1 MKQHAKNITALALA
15 ILSSRAAAQTP
26 KPTEQMRTSILEEVV
41 VTGRDDDLTGVATT
55 ANEGVVGQEQ
65 LATRPILRAGEV
77 VETIPGVIVT
87 QHAGGGKANQY
98 FLRGFNLDHGTD
110 LATWLDGMP
119 VNMRTHAHGQGYTDL
134 NILIPELV
142 REVGYKK
149 GPYFADEGDFA
160 SAGAFRIRMFDVL
173 PQSQL
178 SLGGGTLG
186 YARAFYASSPEF
198 AGGHLLH
205 AIEMEHT
212 DGPWKNPDD
221 FQKLNLVLR
230 YSRGDDTNG
239 WSLTA
244 MSYNGS
250 WDSSDQAP
258 RRAFDHGLGRY
269 DSLDDTTG
277 GDSHRHSLLWD
288 WRSGDSHTKTHA
300 SAYASYYDLDLFSNF
315 TYFLD
320 DPVRGDQFEQHDRR
334 VTIGGQIDQ
343 SWKHTLFAQASETTI
358 GLQLRHDDIRNGL
371 YHTQETNRIGTTRSD
386 HTRETSAGIFAQN
399 ETRWTPWFRTV
410 AGVRGDWFHFDVENG
425 TGANSGSDE
434 AFIASPKLSLIFGP
448 WRKTEFYVNGGFGFH
463 SNDARGVTA
472 RTDAADPLVRTKGAE
487 VGIRTT
493 IIPGLQTSLSAWIL
507 DIDSELLFVGDAGTT
522 EAGRPSRRTGIE
534 LANFWKPT
542 DWLTVDADLAIS
554 RSRFRDDAPE
564 GRNIPGSIKTV
575 ASVGISIHD
584 VGPWF
589 GSLRYRYF
597 GPRELIEDGTR
608 QSTGSTLLYAQLGY
622 KINATWTVTADV
634 FNVLN
639 AEVSDIDY
647 YYASRQHGE
656 PAAGVDDYHSHPAE
670 PRSLRVTL
678 TARW

>member
-1 MKQHAKNITALALA
+1 
-15 ILSSRAAAQTP
+15 
-26 KPTEQMRTSILEEVV
+26 
-41 VTGRDDDLTGVATT
+41 
-55 ANEGVVGQEQ
+55 
-65 LATRPILRAGEV
+65 
-77 VETIPGVIVT
+77 
-87 QHAGGGKANQY
+87 
-98 FLRGFNLDHGTD
+98 
-110 LATWLDGMP
+110 
-119 VNMRTHAHGQGYTDL
+119 
-134 NILIPELV
+134 
-142 REVGYKK
+142 
-149 GPYFADEGDFA
+149 
-160 SAGAFRIRMFDVL
+160 
-173 PQSQL
+173 
-178 SLGGGTLG
+178 
-186 YARAFYASSPEF
+186 
-198 AGGHLLH
+198 
-205 AIEMEHT
+205 
-212 DGPWKNPDD
+212 
-221 FQKLNLVLR
+221 
-230 YSRGDDTNG
+230 
-239 WSLTA
+239 
-244 MSYNGS
+244 
-250 WDSSDQAP
+250 
-258 RRAFDHGLGRY
+258 
-269 DSLDDTTG
+269 
-277 GDSHRHSLLWD
+277 
-288 WRSGDSHTKTHA
+288 
-300 SAYASYYDLDLFSNF
+300 
-315 TYFLD
+315 
-320 DPVRGDQFEQHDRR
+320 

-343 SWKHTLFAQASETTI
+343 SWKHTLFAQPSDTTI

-386 HTRETSAGIFAQN
+386 HTRETSVGIFAQN

-425 TGANSGSDE
+425 TGANSGNDD

-448 WRKTEFYVNGGFGFH
+448 WKKTEFYVNGGFGFH
-463 SNDARGVTA
+463 SNDARGVPA

-493 IIPGLQTSLSAWIL
+493 IIPGLQTSLSAWML

-608 QSTGSTLLYAQLGY
+608 QSTGSTLLYAQIGY
-622 KINATWTVTADV
+622 KINATWSVTADV

-647 YYASRQHGE
+647 YYTSRQRGE

-678 TARW
+678 TAKW